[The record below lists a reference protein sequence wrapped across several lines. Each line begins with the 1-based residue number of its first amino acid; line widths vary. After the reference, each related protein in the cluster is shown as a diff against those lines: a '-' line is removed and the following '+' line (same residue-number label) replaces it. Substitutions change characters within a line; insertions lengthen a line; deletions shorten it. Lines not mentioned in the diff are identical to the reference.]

1 MPDPFVVTA
10 GPIRGTD
17 EPIKNNEFG
26 DDAVTFKFK
35 RLDRY
40 EPGVGWILL
49 YYGASGSGKTYFAGT
64 AGGRTLFV
72 NSGDGMETLLS
83 PAFTSRYPEAKQMI
97 VVDVREYNPKSTEQA
112 FDIVTKAV
120 NHALNNFADQ
130 FDNIVMD
137 EATAFRRFAIN
148 KAMQLNTAMRVNQS
162 GRGDRLKEFAKPD
175 IGDYGTEMQ
184 MIEWFLGQYIPLF
197 KERGKN
203 FIMLAHE
210 RQIYG
215 KPAKIGDEAPL
226 KRVVPGFTG
235 KTFPDVVP
243 AYFDDVW
250 RAEVIGSGTNKVY
263 RARTAGST
271 IELGKSRHGGVFG
284 TVEPDPN
291 FLKLLAKIRR
301 S

>member
-1 MPDPFVVTA
+1 MVA
-10 GPIRGTD
+10 TD
-17 EPIKNNEFG
+17 EPIIGNEFG
-26 DDAVTFKFK
+26 DNDVTFKFK
-35 RLDRY
+35 RLQYY

-49 YYGASGSGKTYFAGT
+49 YYGASGAGKTYFAGT
-64 AGGRTLFV
+64 AGDRTLFV
-72 NSGDGMETLLS
+72 NIGDGLETLLS
-83 PAFTSRYPEAKQMI
+83 PGFTSRYPSAKGMI
-97 VVDVREYNPKSTEQA
+97 VVDIREYNPKSTEQA
-112 FDIVTKAV
+112 FDIIIKAI
-120 NHALNNFADQ
+120 NHALNIFGDK

-137 EATAFRRFAIN
+137 ETTALRRFAIN
-148 KAMQLNTAMRVNQS
+148 KAMQLNTAARTNAS

-197 KERGKN
+197 KERNKN

-215 KPAKIGDEAPL
+215 KPARIGDEAPL

-250 RAEVIGSGTNKVY
+250 RAEVVGAGSNKVY

-271 IELGKSRHGGVFG
+271 IELAKSRHGGIFES
-284 TVEPDPN
+284 VEPDPN
-291 FLKLLAKIRR
+291 YLKLLAKIRGIKP
-301 S
+301 